1 MIPLGCRPNR
11 AVRKA
16 KWTLLLL
23 RDNVR
28 PPSRKIRPV
37 RKQASF
43 FALSLSISGPD
54 VQNPF
59 MSKHPSAARR
69 IAHNVS
75 FLTLGRIAT
84 ALCSFAYI
92 AFAVRAL
99 GLGQFGLLILIHSL
113 GIMASTFS
121 RMQSWQT
128 LIRFG
133 NEPYARRDLDL
144 LRQILG
150 FCIRLDLLSAV
161 VAVSIGVISVALYS
175 HIAQWTPWV
184 TSLAYGYA
192 LISPFMYTGWS
203 NGVLRLT
210 DRFHL
215 VPISDTAT
223 AIFRTAGT
231 ALGFALHLNLG
242 FFVLIWA
249 GAVLLDYGLFLFFA
263 LTTLRRKIGLRLRWR
278 DVLTQWRWQSPGM
291 WAFTRS
297 TSINQTLGAVS
308 GHIST
313 LVVGS
318 LLGSAEAA
326 VFRICRQIADG
337 IVTPAQMLS
346 PVLYPELV
354 KMRDRQDWR
363 GLKRLTWKIF
373 AMLCG
378 VSVALLLVSAFFGG
392 RIFALMLHIHLHGTT
407 YYISIMLVSA
417 VLTLLIVPLEPLLTV
432 MGQIGFLMANRTWI
446 TLAYFPVLYGLTAT
460 WSLKGACYATVFS
473 SFIMFVTRLW
483 RAIIC
488 SLRPAKDA
496 PRAPAVEQTGA
507 PSESELPAEA

>member
-1 MIPLGCRPNR
+1 
-11 AVRKA
+11 
-16 KWTLLLL
+16 
-23 RDNVR
+23 
-28 PPSRKIRPV
+28 
-37 RKQASF
+37 
-43 FALSLSISGPD
+43 
-54 VQNPF
+54 
-59 MSKHPSAARR
+59 MSTHPSAARR
-69 IAHNVS
+69 IFHNVS

-84 ALCSFAYI
+84 AICSFAYI

-99 GLGQFGLLILIHSL
+99 GLASFGLLILIHSL

-128 LIRFG
+128 LIRYG
-133 NEPYARRDLDL
+133 NDPYARRDLVL
-144 LRQILG
+144 LRQIIG
-150 FCIRLDLLSAV
+150 FCIRLDLISAV
-161 VAVSIGVISVALYS
+161 VAVCIGVISVTFYAHVAHWS
-175 HIAQWTPWV
+175 HWV
-184 TSLAYGYA
+184 TFLAYGYA
-192 LISPFMYTGWS
+192 LICPFMYTGWS

-210 DRFHL
+210 ERFHL
-215 VPISDTAT
+215 VPVSDTCT

-231 ALGFALHLNLG
+231 AVGYGLHLDLG
-242 FFVLIWA
+242 FFVLVWA
-249 GAVLLDYGLFLFFA
+249 GAVLMDYGLFLYFA
-263 LTTLRRKIGLRLRWR
+263 LSTLRRKIGLRLRWR
-278 DVLTQWRWQSPGM
+278 DVLGQWRWQLPGM

-354 KMRDRQDWR
+354 KMRDRQDWS

-373 AMLCG
+373 GILCA
-378 VSVALLLVSAFFGG
+378 VSIALLLVAAFFGG
-392 RIFALMLHIHLHGTT
+392 RIFSLMLHIHLHGTT

-417 VLTLLIVPLEPLLTV
+417 VLTLLVVPLEPLLTV

-446 TLAYFPVLYGLTAT
+446 TLAYFPVLYGLTRHF
-460 WSLKGACYATVFS
+460 SLAGACYATALS
-473 SFIMFVTRLW
+473 SFVMFVTRLW
-483 RAIIC
+483 RAVAS
-488 SLRPAKDA
+488 SLRP
-496 PRAPAVEQTGA
+496 PADPLKPASPAITHTEETVPESATGHAGGETQSRVVVEA
-507 PSESELPAEA
+507 

>member
-1 MIPLGCRPNR
+1 M
-11 AVRKA
+11 
-16 KWTLLLL
+16 
-23 RDNVR
+23 
-28 PPSRKIRPV
+28 PSCESEITPV
-37 RKQASF
+37 CAGARSGRRESSQVF
-43 FALSLSISGPD
+43 FALPISERG
-54 VQNPF
+54 VQNPC
-59 MSKHPSAARR
+59 MPKHPSAARR
-69 IAHNVS
+69 IVHNVS

-133 NEPYARRDLDL
+133 NDPYARRDLDL

-161 VAVSIGVISVALYS
+161 VAVSIGVISVTLYS
-175 HIAQWTPWV
+175 HIAHWTPWV

-215 VPISDTAT
+215 VPISDTVT
-223 AIFRTAGT
+223 AVFRTAGT
-231 ALGFALHLNLG
+231 ALGLVLHLHLG

-263 LTTLRRKIGLRLRWR
+263 LTTLRQKIGLRLRWR
-278 DVLTQWRWQSPGM
+278 DVLTQWRWQVPGM

-417 VLTLLIVPLEPLLTV
+417 VLTLLVVPLEPLLTV
-432 MGQIGFLMANRTWI
+432 MGQIGYLMANRTWI
-446 TLAYFPVLYGLTAT
+446 TLAYFPILYGMTAT

-473 SFIMFVTRLW
+473 SFAMFVTRLW

-488 SLRPAKDA
+488 SLRPAKEPASPSVAAQA
-496 PRAPAVEQTGA
+496 PGAAEDKIPVEA
-507 PSESELPAEA
+507 

>member
-1 MIPLGCRPNR
+1 MP
-11 AVRKA
+11 
-16 KWTLLLL
+16 
-23 RDNVR
+23 
-28 PPSRKIRPV
+28 
-37 RKQASF
+37 
-43 FALSLSISGPD
+43 
-54 VQNPF
+54 
-59 MSKHPSAARR
+59 KHISAARR
-69 IAHNVS
+69 IVHNVS

-92 AFAVRAL
+92 AFAVRGL

-133 NEPYARRDLDL
+133 NEPYASHDLAL

-161 VAVSIGVISVALYS
+161 AAVSIGLISVALYS
-175 HIAQWTPWV
+175 HIAHWTPWV
-184 TSLAYGYA
+184 TSLAYSYA
-192 LISPFMYTGWS
+192 FVSPFMYTGWS

-215 VPISDTAT
+215 VPVSDTIT
-223 AIFRTAGT
+223 AVFRTAGT
-231 ALGFALHLNLG
+231 ALGFVLHLHLG

-263 LTTLRRKIGLRLRWR
+263 LATLRQKIGLRLHWR
-278 DVLTQWRWQSPGM
+278 DVLTGWRWQLPGM

-354 KMRDRQDWR
+354 KMRDRQDWA

-378 VSVALLLVSAFFGG
+378 VSVALLIVSAFFGG

-407 YYISIMLVSA
+407 YYISVMLVSA
-417 VLTLLIVPLEPLLTV
+417 VLTLLVVPLEPLLTV

-446 TLAYFPVLYGLTAT
+446 TLVYFPVLYGLTAA
-460 WSLKGACYATVFS
+460 WSLRGACYATVFS
-473 SFIMFVTRLW
+473 SSVMFVTRLW

-488 SLRPAKDA
+488 SLRPMKETSGTA
-496 PRAPAVEQTGA
+496 AVEQIA
-507 PSESELPAEA
+507 KPAERELAVET

>member
-1 MIPLGCRPNR
+1 MP
-11 AVRKA
+11 
-16 KWTLLLL
+16 
-23 RDNVR
+23 
-28 PPSRKIRPV
+28 
-37 RKQASF
+37 
-43 FALSLSISGPD
+43 
-54 VQNPF
+54 
-59 MSKHPSAARR
+59 KHPTAAKR
-69 IAHNVS
+69 IIHNVS

-84 ALCSFAYI
+84 AICSFAYI

-99 GLGQFGLLILIHSL
+99 GLAQFGLLILIHSL

-128 LIRFG
+128 FIRYG
-133 NEPYARRDLDL
+133 NEPYARRDLAL

-150 FCIRLDLLSAV
+150 FCIRLDMLSAV
-161 VAVSIGVISVALYS
+161 VAIAIGVISVAFYS
-175 HIAQWTPWV
+175 HVAHWTPWV
-184 TSLAYGYA
+184 TTLAYGYA
-192 LISPFMYTGWS
+192 LICPFMYTGWS

-215 VPISDTAT
+215 VPISDTCT

-231 ALGFALHLNLG
+231 ALGFVLHLKLG
-242 FFVLIWA
+242 FFVLVWA
-249 GAVLLDYGLFLFFA
+249 GAVLMDYGLFLYFA
-263 LTTLRRKIGLRLRWR
+263 LTTLHQKIGLRLHPR
-278 DVLTQWRWQSPGM
+278 DVFGQWRWQLPGM

-354 KMRDRQDWR
+354 KMRDRQDWS
-363 GLKRLTWKIF
+363 GLKRITWKIF
-373 AMLCG
+373 FMLCA
-378 VSVALLLVSAFFGG
+378 VSVALLLVAAFFGG
-392 RIFALMLHIHLHGTT
+392 RIFSLMLHIHLHGTT

-417 VLTLLIVPLEPLLTV
+417 VLTLLVVPLEPLLTV
-432 MGQIGFLMANRTWI
+432 MGQIGYLMANRTWI
-446 TLAYFPVLYGLTAT
+446 TLAYFPVLYGLTSV

-473 SFIMFVTRLW
+473 SLAMFITRLW

-488 SLRPAKDA
+488 SLRPTQHAGVIGGGGVAKDTAREASSVSPPDTA
-496 PRAPAVEQTGA
+496 PDRILKQPVDEEVPIKALT
-507 PSESELPAEA
+507 